1 MSSSWAK
8 EIHSRAVD
16 SGGQNTEQPSSSW
29 SGWIEV
35 AAIERTKRTTVVN
48 EFIFVPTPHHHRPEV
63 PSTTQLAPLFSQR
76 RRRRWTNKWM
86 NERSRSADCINFQ
99 TWLICFYAYLKLSSL
114 LIWNWSWGRRCLS
127 VEGGGLFHAN
137 IANHSSSIVIMRT
150 LSLHQFHMFIWLV
163 HCHKVRNCQ
172 RAI

>member
-1 MSSSWAK
+1 MAEKRCERVLHGQRGISATHLNTWRSPLGRSVGLLLCNTDTCRRRGQKRSILGQWTVCG
-8 EIHSRAVD
+8 RQ
-16 SGGQNTEQPSSSW
+16 QNTEQPSSTW

-86 NERSRSADCINFQ
+86 NERLRSADCINFQ
-99 TWLICFYAYLKLSSL
+99 TWLICFYTYLKLSSL
-114 LIWNWSWGRRCLS
+114 LI
-127 VEGGGLFHAN
+127 
-137 IANHSSSIVIMRT
+137 
-150 LSLHQFHMFIWLV
+150 
-163 HCHKVRNCQ
+163 
-172 RAI
+172 